1 MQLLLRRFS
10 IGRPSRSRYTLPP
23 ATWSLLEYKALVQDQ
38 NNVISDSDLQRI
50 YRLACIRHDGVQ
62 EDVKRDIN
70 FILNCI
76 KVIDSEQVNDGI
88 VTFPK
93 QTVTVSQLRND
104 TDIVHCSRD
113 DLFKNA
119 AKHVN
124 QEYFVVPK
132 RVK

>member
-1 MQLLLRRFS
+1 MY
-10 IGRPSRSRYTLPP
+10 SRYSLPP
-23 ATWSLLEYKALVQDQ
+23 STWSLMEYKALVQEQ
-38 NNVISDSDLQRI
+38 NNVISDNDLQRI

-62 EDVKRDIN
+62 EDVKKDIN

-76 KVIDSEQVNDGI
+76 KVIDNEKVNDEI
-88 VTFPK
+88 AKFPK
-93 QTVTVSQLRND
+93 QTVTVNQLRND
-104 TDIVHCSRD
+104 TDIVNCSRD

-119 AKHVN
+119 AKHMN